1 MDRLTLSAII
11 ASAAF
16 LVFLIVTLSWH
27 NDELRPRIWRL
38 NEILEQDPM
47 LASYPYRFRALVFLN
62 GTVTLSSP
70 HALER
75 PLRPFLDRIEP
86 ALTGKPDNAP
96 EVQDAERRFRSV
108 EAHAVEMMMNE
119 PDVQTVNWALDRAWY
134 HQNGIE
140 LPPPPPLS
148 PVAR

>member
-38 NEILEQDPM
+38 NEILEQDPI
-47 LASYPYRFRALVFLN
+47 LADYPYRFRALVFLN
-62 GTVTLSSP
+62 GAVTLSSP

-75 PLRPFLDRIEP
+75 PLRPFLDRLDP
-86 ALTGKPDNAP
+86 SLVGKPDDAP
-96 EVQDAERRFRSV
+96 EVQAAEQHFRAV
-108 EAHAVEMMMNE
+108 EAHAVELMMNE
-119 PDVQTVNWALDRAWY
+119 ADVQTVNWALDRAWY
-134 HQNGIE
+134 HRNGLD
-140 LPPPPPLS
+140 LPPTPPSS
-148 PVAR
+148 PVVR